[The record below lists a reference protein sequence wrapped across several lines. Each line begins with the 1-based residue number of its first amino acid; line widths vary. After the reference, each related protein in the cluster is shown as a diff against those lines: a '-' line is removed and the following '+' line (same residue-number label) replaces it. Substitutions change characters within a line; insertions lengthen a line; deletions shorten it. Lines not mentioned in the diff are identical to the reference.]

1 MLNTFLKTSLYILL
15 SLGLSGCASTSFSD
29 LFSNYNQQM
38 QKVKSAQ
45 QRGDFSQALALVPE
59 RSESNGTYNLSL
71 LEKARLEFLASQHQQ
86 SQQDFAQVYRHVQ
99 QAEQAAKIQ
108 LSRGLEN
115 IAAVISNDNATRY
128 DIPYYEQ
135 SMLHSYQAL
144 NYLSQHDLSG
154 ALVEIRRANLV
165 QNKALRANQKALY
178 DSQQKMANKGVSA
191 ASLASK
197 YPSMSTAIG
206 EVKNGFQNAYTF
218 YLSGVLYEAAG
229 QANDAYIDYKKALE
243 IYPGNVTVQQ
253 DVWRLANSLAMD
265 NDIQLFK
272 KRFADDITKGLSQG
286 HSQGYSQGISQ
297 TAQQKSPSG
306 QLVVLVEQGII
317 NSKQE
322 VSIHLPIFTSHNDVR
337 FYSLALPRYQ
347 NRLRHYSGLSLSYQ
361 GKRYQSQEIVR
372 LQSLA
377 AKQLQDEMPAIVT
390 RQVIRLI
397 AKEEIRQQMS
407 RKGGDIGNILAA
419 IYNIASEKADTRSWS
434 TLPDSIHILRMDFA
448 PGTHEVEMN
457 INGNKSTV
465 TFEIN
470 EGRQTLI
477 TLTAIGSYTHY
488 QSINL

>member
-15 SLGLSGCASTSFSD
+15 SLGLSGCATTSFSD

-38 QKVKSAQ
+38 QEVKSAQ
-45 QRGDFSQALALVPE
+45 QRGDFSQALTLVPE

-144 NYLSQHDLSG
+144 NYLSQRDLSG

-178 DSQQKMANKGVSA
+178 DSQQKMAQKGVSA
-191 ASLASK
+191 AILASK
-197 YPSMSTAIG
+197 YPSMNTAIG

-243 IYPGNVTVQQ
+243 IYPDNVTVQQ
-253 DVWRLANSLAMD
+253 DVWRLANSLSMD
-265 NDIQLFK
+265 NDIELFK
-272 KRFADDITKGLSQG
+272 KRFADNITQG
-286 HSQGYSQGISQ
+286 MSQ
-297 TAQQKSPSG
+297 TDHQPSSSG

-322 VSIHLPIFTSHNDVR
+322 VSIHLPIFTRHNDVR
-337 FYSLALPRYQ
+337 FYSLALPRYK

-390 RQVIRLI
+390 RQVVRLI
-397 AKEEIRQQMS
+397 AKEKIRQQMS

-457 INGNKSTV
+457 INGNKRTV